1 MTYDQRFFDGIRE
14 GIKRSA
20 KSLVPLLVSEL
31 SPAIDVKSVIDVGA
45 GEGLWMREFD
55 AWDFRV
61 LGMDGWAPTKNQ
73 RPKAPIDRIITAS
86 ADVTIPRLPIVQ
98 VDLEK
103 PIGVG
108 QTFGLV
114 LCLEVAEHLT
124 PERGPSFIADLC
136 KLSDL
141 IVFSAAIPGQRG
153 VNHLNEQWPAYWVN
167 EFLKNGFYVSGTLRW
182 MIWEDEKIEP
192 WYRQNLLIAT
202 KHPER
207 LPNLFDTPLCY
218 PWPVVHPSKWCE
230 RTGEMEP

>member
-1 MTYDQRFFDGIRE
+1 MTYDQRFFDRIRE

-20 KSLVPLLVSEL
+20 ESLVPLLVSEL
-31 SPAIDVKSVIDVGA
+31 SPAIDVKSMLDVGA
-45 GEGLWMREFD
+45 GEGHWMDEFYQ
-55 AWDFRV
+55 WDFDPYGLEQFGPGASPSGV
-61 LGMDGWAPTKNQ
+61 
-73 RPKAPIDRIITAS
+73 PIHRHN
-86 ADVTIPRLPIVQ
+86 
-98 VDLEK
+98 LEE
-103 PIGVG
+103 PFPEYFGL
-108 QTFGLV
+108 FGLV

-153 VNHLNEQWPAYWVN
+153 VNHLNEQWPDYWVSL
-167 EFLKNGFYVSGTLRW
+167 FRDNGFYVSGAMRW
-182 MIWEDEKIEP
+182 MIWGDDEIEP

-218 PWPVVHPSKWCE
+218 PWPVVHPAKWAE
-230 RTGEMEP
+230 HEGVQWP

>member
-20 KSLVPLLVSEL
+20 ESLVPLLVSEL

-45 GEGLWMREFD
+45 GEGHWAAEFR
-55 AWDFRV
+55 AWDFEAY
-61 LGMDGWAPTKNQ
+61 GIDGPMTQTRIPTL
-73 RPKAPIDRIITAS
+73 
-86 ADVTIPRLPIVQ
+86 VH
-98 VDLEK
+98 DLEQPLPDDVWDLK
-103 PIGVG
+103 DELGLW
-108 QTFGLV
+108 GLV

-153 VNHLNEQWPAYWVN
+153 VNHLAEAWPATWVERFN
-167 EFLKNGFYVSGTLRW
+167 ANGFAVSGAMRW
-182 MIWEDEKIEP
+182 MIWEDEEIEP

-218 PWPVVHPSKWCE
+218 PWPVVHPAKFAEIAGVQW
-230 RTGEMEP
+230 P

>member
-20 KSLVPLLVSEL
+20 ESLVPLLVSEL

-45 GEGLWMREFD
+45 GEGHWGAEFR
-55 AWDFRV
+55 AWDFEAV
-61 LGMDGWAPTKNQ
+61 GLDQYPPFVVMHMIKH
-73 RPKAPIDRIITAS
+73 
-86 ADVTIPRLPIVQ
+86 
-98 VDLEK
+98 DLEQ
-103 PIGVG
+103 PLEQAFPEGTINR
-108 QTFGLV
+108 FGLA

-153 VNHLNEQWPAYWVN
+153 VNHLNERWIDYWAN
-167 EFLKNGFYVSGTLRW
+167 LFLDNGFAVSGAMRW
-182 MIWEDEKIEP
+182 MIWNDPDIEP
-192 WYRQNLLIAT
+192 WYIQNLLIAT

-207 LPNLFDTPLCY
+207 LPNLFATPLSY
-218 PWPVVHPSKWCE
+218 PWPVVHPRKWAEHEGVSK
-230 RTGEMEP
+230 P